1 VPLRRL
7 HRRPLMNDEAC
18 KRWVFVGIM
27 LSIFLAAI
35 ESTVVATAMPTVVAS
50 LGGIRIYS
58 WVFSGFLLTQ
68 TVTMPLWGRF
78 SDLYGRRPAYLTGL
92 ATFLIGSALSGAA
105 QNMVQLILFRMV
117 QGLGAGALMTLGYT
131 IIGELFGLERRARM
145 QGYISSV
152 WGVASLMGPWAGGLL
167 TDHVSWRWVFYI
179 NLPFGAVAMA
189 LIAVALTAVS
199 RPTGRPIVDWSGVA
213 LFAAGVSA
221 LLLGIVEAGR
231 VGSWSTIEVV
241 GLLVLGVIVLIA
253 FVTVEQR
260 AAEPI
265 VPLLLF
271 KGRMVLA
278 AVVTRFLAGMAMFG
292 ALSFVPLFLQS
303 VTGASATRAGVVLTP
318 FVLGWVVMSVVS
330 ARLVLRIG
338 YRTVVLTGMASLTV
352 AFLLFRRWSVTLSP
366 ASAMVDVLL
375 AGIGMGMVVVPM
387 LIAVQS
393 VVARS
398 DLGAATSLTQF
409 FMSIGG
415 ALGLSLMGAVMSQR
429 LHAGLPMVD
438 ALHGVFVVGSA
449 VCVAALASAFIVPAG
464 RAQDLARSEMRGE
477 PTRVG
482 G

>member
-1 VPLRRL
+1 
-7 HRRPLMNDEAC
+7 MNEEAR
-18 KRWVFVGIM
+18 KRWVFVGVM

-35 ESTVVATAMPTVVAS
+35 ESTVVATAMPTVVGS

-78 SDLYGRRPAYLTGL
+78 SDLYGRRPVYLAGL
-92 ATFLIGSALSGAA
+92 ATFLAGSALAGAS

-131 IIGELFGLERRARM
+131 IIGEQFGLERRARM

-152 WGVASLMGPWAGGLL
+152 WGLASLMGPWAGGLL

-189 LIAVALTAVS
+189 LIAGALTAVS
-199 RPTGRPIVDWSGVA
+199 KPARRPVVDGTGVG
-213 LFAAGVSA
+213 LFAVGVSA

-231 VGSWSTIEVV
+231 VGSWSQVEVV
-241 GLLVLGVIVLIA
+241 GLLVLGVIVLVA
-253 FVTVEQR
+253 FVAVERR
-260 AAEPI
+260 AVEPI
-265 VPLLLF
+265 VPLRLF
-271 KGRMVLA
+271 KNRMVLA

-303 VTGASATRAGVVLTP
+303 VTGASATRAGLVLTP

-330 ARLVLRIG
+330 ARLVLRVG
-338 YRTVVLTGMASLTV
+338 YRTVVVIGMASLTV
-352 AFLLFRRWSVTLSP
+352 AFLLFRRWSVTLSSG
-366 ASAMVDVLL
+366 SAMVDVLL

-429 LHAGLPMVD
+429 LHAGLPMVE
-438 ALHGVFVVGSA
+438 ALHGVFVVGSG
-449 VCVAALASAFIVPAG
+449 VCVAALASAFMVPSG
-464 RAQDLARSEMRGE
+464 RAQDLARTEMRGE